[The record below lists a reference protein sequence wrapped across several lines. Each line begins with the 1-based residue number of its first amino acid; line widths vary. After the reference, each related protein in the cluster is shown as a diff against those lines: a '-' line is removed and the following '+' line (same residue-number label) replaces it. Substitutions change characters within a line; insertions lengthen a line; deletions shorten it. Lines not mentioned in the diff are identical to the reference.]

1 MGDPK
6 KPKKKYSKP
15 THPWKKDRIEREKT
29 LAKDYGLVNKRE
41 IWKMASV
48 IKNFALQSK
57 KSIVARSKQAELEK
71 KALIDKLVRLG
82 LIKAGGQ
89 IDDIL
94 SLGTKD
100 LCERRFQTLVVRK
113 GLARTM
119 RQARQFIVHGHV
131 CVGGSKVTAP
141 GYVVSVAE
149 ENTIAFAPNSNLA
162 DAEHPERTIQKKG
175 ASKDVSKQPKKLQDA
190 DAA

>member
-15 THPWKKDRIEREKT
+15 THPWKRDRIEAEKT

-41 IWKMASV
+41 IWKMASS

-57 KSIVARSKQAELEK
+57 KYIVARSKQAEIEK

-94 SLGTKD
+94 SLDTKD

-131 CVGGSKVTAP
+131 CVGGNKVTAP
-141 GYVVSVAE
+141 GYIVSVDE
-149 ENTIAFAPNSNLA
+149 ENTISFAQNSNLA
-162 DAEHPERTIQKKG
+162 NTEHPERTIQKKNIG
-175 ASKDVSKQPKKLQDA
+175 KDAPKKPAKLEDA
-190 DAA
+190 DAS